1 MDHQDT
7 KENFNN
13 MVFEKF
19 SNECCSR
26 DFHANI
32 KNLMNKGSAPPWDV
46 RSLLPGRLDQEVAEY
61 IGEFFNSISSEYS
74 PLDVTKLQ
82 STFDRMIPQLTVNQ
96 VANLLRIMKKSKHS
110 SLGISSINST
120 VFFRQF

>member
-1 MDHQDT
+1 
-7 KENFNN
+7 
-13 MVFEKF
+13 
-19 SNECCSR
+19 
-26 DFHANI
+26 
-32 KNLMNKGSAPPWDV
+32 MNKGSAPPWDV